1 MKRKVIRYTIQGWD
15 SCYKIRSRYW
25 PRRFDPR
32 CWIDGEEQVGD
43 GYDYAEFETLSD
55 AQAALRKCYPF
66 ATFSAERGNII
77 MSRHYIEEWACT
89 LDEDGD
95 IEDWEGGDSNYSSAL
110 PPKMSVGNADYTLS
124 SDGAYWLDDD
134 DDDDDDEDEEDDDE

>member
-95 IEDWEGGDSNYSSAL
+95 PYYQIDTYQRNGWIRRACIH
-110 PPKMSVGNADYTLS
+110 ADGTV
-124 SDGAYWLDDD
+124 
-134 DDDDDDEDEEDDDE
+134 EETYAR